1 MWESMGKHK
10 VGLVEYCMRTS
21 LICVGNAFCVCVCVF
36 FFTSLFNQNTKK
48 SYLVMNLPTKNC
60 SQYFSPHGFFVQNVE
75 IGSVSP
81 SCQVQ
86 PLPSGHLL
94 EVGFVLGCWW
104 DGFLDIH
111 YDMDPKNGVPKLK
124 GDISKG
130 WMISKSDEFFCFK
143 PKNPDPSNVT

>member
-1 MWESMGKHK
+1 MNIL
-10 VGLVEYCMRTS
+10 VGCMRTS

-36 FFTSLFNQNTKK
+36 FTSLFNQNTKK
-48 SYLVMNLPTKNC
+48 SYLVINLPTKNF
-60 SQYFSPHGFFVQNVE
+60 SQYFRPHGFFVQNVE

-94 EVGFVLGCWW
+94 EVGFVWGCWW
-104 DGFLDIH
+104 
-111 YDMDPKNGVPKLK
+111 MDSWIYMEPKNGVPKSK
-124 GDISKG
+124 GDTSKG

-143 PKNPDPSNVT
+143 PKNPDP